1 MSPKCTEGD
10 IREVKRTRKE
20 VEEVMKKALET
31 QTGEK
36 DAYLPYEEGVIQA
49 LEWVLG
55 YRKESPLEAPDCRLS
70 FIFDKRL

>member
-1 MSPKCTEGD
+1 
-10 IREVKRTRKE
+10 
-20 VEEVMKKALET
+20 MKKALET

>member
-1 MSPKCTEGD
+1 MQKMSPKCIEGD

-20 VEEVMKKALET
+20 IEEVVEKALEA

-55 YRKESPLEAPDCRLS
+55 NQEENPLEEYDSR
-70 FIFDKRL
+70 IIE